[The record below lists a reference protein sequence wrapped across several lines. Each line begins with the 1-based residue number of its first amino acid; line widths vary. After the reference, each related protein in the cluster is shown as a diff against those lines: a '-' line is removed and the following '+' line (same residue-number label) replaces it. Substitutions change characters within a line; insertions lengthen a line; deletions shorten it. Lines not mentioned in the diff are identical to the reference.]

1 MPPSVQ
7 ARTDRAH
14 RISVGAI
21 VESDGRVLLVRHHR
35 PGRYD
40 FWVAPGGGVKGD
52 ESLEAAVAR
61 EVREETGLEVR
72 VSKLLYI
79 EELADPGCRFVKFW
93 YAASV
98 AGGTLD
104 TSHPE
109 AAAEYIVQAA
119 WLAPEE
125 FQGLTVFPPV
135 LTGRYWS
142 DRSAGFPGVVHL
154 PLRQMDF
161 SFS

>member
-1 MPPSVQ
+1 M
-7 ARTDRAH
+7 TH
-14 RISVGAI
+14 RISAGAI
-21 VESDGRVLLVRHHR
+21 VESDGRLLLVRHQR

-52 ESLEAAVAR
+52 ESLEAAAAR
-61 EVREETGLEVR
+61 EVREETGLVVR

-79 EELADPGCRFVKFW
+79 EELADAGCRYVKFW
-93 YAASV
+93 HDASLV
-98 AGGTLD
+98 GGTLD
-104 TSHPE
+104 TSHHE
-109 AAAEYIVQAA
+109 AVAEYIVQAA

-125 FQGLTVFPPV
+125 CQGLTVFPPV

-154 PLRQMDF
+154 PLRRMEF
-161 SFS
+161 SF

>member
-1 MPPSVQ
+1 MPPSVP
-7 ARTDRAH
+7 ARTDLKH
-14 RISVGAI
+14 RISAGAI
-21 VESDGRVLLVRHHR
+21 VEFDGRVLLVRHQR

-52 ESLEAAVAR
+52 ESLEAAAAC

-79 EELADPGCRFVKFW
+79 EEFADADCRFVKFW
-93 YAASV
+93 YAASL
-98 AGGTLD
+98 AGGTID

-109 AAAEYIVQAA
+109 AVAEYIVQAA

-125 FQGLTVFPPV
+125 FQGRTVFPPV
-135 LTGRYWS
+135 LTGRYWT
-142 DRSAGFPGVVHL
+142 DRAAGFPGVVHL
-154 PLRQMDF
+154 PLRQMEF
-161 SFS
+161 S

>member
-1 MPPSVQ
+1 MPPSVP
-7 ARTDRAH
+7 ARTDLAH
-14 RISVGAI
+14 RISAGAI
-21 VESDGRVLLVRHHR
+21 VESDGRLLLVRHHR

-52 ESLEAAVAR
+52 ESLEAAAAR
-61 EVREETGLEVR
+61 EVREETGLDASVGR
-72 VSKLLYI
+72 LLYI
-79 EELADPGCRFVKFW
+79 EELADANCRFVKFW

-98 AGGTLD
+98 GRGSLD

-125 FQGLTVFPPV
+125 LQGITVFPPV

-142 DRSAGFPGVVHL
+142 DRLAGFPGVVHL
-154 PLRQMDF
+154 PLRQMEF
-161 SFS
+161 S

>member
-1 MPPSVQ
+1 M
-7 ARTDRAH
+7 TH
-14 RISVGAI
+14 RISAGAI

-52 ESLEAAVAR
+52 ESLEAAAVR
-61 EVREETGLEVR
+61 EVREETGLVVR

-79 EELADPGCRFVKFW
+79 EELADAGCRYVKFW
-93 YAASV
+93 HAASLV
-98 AGGTLD
+98 GGTLD
-104 TSHPE
+104 TSHHE
-109 AAAEYIVQAA
+109 AVAEYIVQAA

-125 FQGLTVFPPV
+125 FQRLTVFPPV

-142 DRSAGFPGVVHL
+142 DRSAGFPGIVHL
-154 PLRQMDF
+154 PLRQMEF
-161 SFS
+161 SF